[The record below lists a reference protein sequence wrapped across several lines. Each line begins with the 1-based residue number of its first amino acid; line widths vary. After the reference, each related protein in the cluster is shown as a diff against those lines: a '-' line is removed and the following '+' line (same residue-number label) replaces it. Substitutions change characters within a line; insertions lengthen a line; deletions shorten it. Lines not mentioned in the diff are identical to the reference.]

1 MLIEEMENHII
12 YFVRVNDAAM
22 VERKETIQVHT
33 TFKSEKYGYLFSLP
47 KEVKGVSSEKTWN

>member
-22 VERKETIQVHT
+22 VERKETNSSSHHFQIR
-33 TFKSEKYGYLFSLP
+33 
-47 KEVKGVSSEKTWN
+47 EVWLSFFLAKRG